1 MDFRSLLLKLDELGL
16 EYFTSRDVA
25 LKLRASVKQ
34 VSNDLRRL
42 HQMGFLRRRRRKR
55 FCLSRNGRL
64 CCKGYEYVYSFSR
77 QGLSYV
83 RWLRGGRLLDDLR
96 EAELAMKVFSSLP
109 EDLRDEVLIEAA
121 SRLGRGYRGPRRR
134 FMLFDEE
141 VFSVAAVA
149 HENVRLQRE
158 NSVLRAE
165 LVFSIK
171 YLSFLLG
178 YFRGLA
184 SNYMEENARLR
195 QALGEVCKL
204 YMEDLGSLAKSYIES
219 VGHLIQVINVQ
230 NATKDMEW
238 LMLANAL
245 PREKLV
251 EAVEFIAEFERK
263 AWRKYASRQKLSE

>member
-1 MDFRSLLLKLDELGL
+1 MDFRSLLLMLDELGL

-25 LKLRASVKQ
+25 LKLKALVKH

-42 HQMGFLRRRRRKR
+42 HQMGFLRRRRWKR
-55 FCLSRNGRL
+55 LCLSKNGRL
-64 CCKGYEYVYSFSR
+64 GCKGYEYVYSFSG

-83 RWLRGGRLLDDLR
+83 RWLRGGRLLDELR
-96 EAELAMKVFSSLP
+96 EAELAMKVFGSLL
-109 EDLRDEVLIEAA
+109 EDLRGEVLIEAA
-121 SRLGRGYRGPRRR
+121 CRLGRGYRGPRRR

-158 NSVLRAE
+158 NMFFRAA
-165 LVFSIK
+165 LAFAIS
-171 YLSFLLG
+171 YLSLLCG
-178 YFRGLA
+178 YFMRLA
-184 SNYMEENARLR
+184 SNYMEENRRLR
-195 QALGEVCKL
+195 QALGEAFKV
-204 YMEDLGSLAKSYIES
+204 YMENFGSLAKLCIEC

-230 NATKDMEW
+230 NATRDLQW
-238 LMLANAL
+238 RMLASAL

-263 AWRKYASRQKLSE
+263 AWRKYANSKN